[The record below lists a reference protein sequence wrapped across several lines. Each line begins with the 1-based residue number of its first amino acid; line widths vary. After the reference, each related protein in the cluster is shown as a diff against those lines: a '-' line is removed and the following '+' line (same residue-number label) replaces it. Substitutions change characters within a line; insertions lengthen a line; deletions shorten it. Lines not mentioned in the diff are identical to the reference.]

1 MDKINIAYVGTF
13 KNTEKL
19 SMRQINDIKINKNGQ
34 KNEWKVFEEWVIFL
48 LIDQLMIMQKKF
60 GIFNQFKYIN
70 LKLKNKI
77 FKKYKIK
84 MN

>member
-60 GIFNQFKYIN
+60 GIFNQFKYLN